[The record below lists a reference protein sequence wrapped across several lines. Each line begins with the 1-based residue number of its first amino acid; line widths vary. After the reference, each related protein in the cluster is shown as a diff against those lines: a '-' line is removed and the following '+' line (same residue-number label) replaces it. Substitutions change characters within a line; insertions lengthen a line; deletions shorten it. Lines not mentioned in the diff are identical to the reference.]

1 MVKPIS
7 IFKKICIM
15 GDTKVGK
22 TSIVNKYT
30 ANEFTEEYTPSI
42 GTKVSR
48 KNVEIEDPSGVLQG
62 LNVNLMIWDLLGSR
76 DHAMLHRTYYAGAEG
91 GIIVTDATKEV
102 TKDQIEFWVK
112 NFKAVVPK
120 RAPVIIAINKVDAID
135 PDKKREDIRSVRE
148 VCRDLN
154 VSHIEVSARTGESV
168 DVLFYTISENMI
180 EARPF

>member
-1 MVKPIS
+1 MVKPIN

-15 GDTKVGK
+15 GDSEVGK

-30 ANEFTEEYTPSI
+30 TNDFSGDYTPSI

-48 KNVEIEDPSGVLQG
+48 KNVEISDPSGVLQG

-91 GIIVTDATKEV
+91 GIVVIDATKEV
-102 TKDQIEFWVK
+102 TKDHIGFWVN
-112 NFKAVVPK
+112 NFKAVVSA
-120 RAPVIIAINKVDAID
+120 RAPLIIAINKVDTID
-135 PDKKREDIRSVRE
+135 PEKKRGKIKLVRE
-148 VCRDLN
+148 ICRAFN
-154 VSHIEVSARTGESV
+154 VSHIEVSAKTGESV

>member
-15 GDTKVGK
+15 GDTKAGK
-22 TSIVNKYT
+22 TSIVNRYT
-30 ANEFTEEYTPSI
+30 SNEFTEEYTPSI

-48 KNVEIEDPSGVLQG
+48 KNVEISDPSGVLQG

-76 DHAMLHRTYYAGAEG
+76 DHAMLLRTYYAGAEG
-91 GIIVTDATKEV
+91 GIIVTDASKEV
-102 TKDQIEFWVK
+102 TKDHIEFWVN
-112 NFKAVVPK
+112 NFKAVVPE
-120 RAPVIIAINKVDAID
+120 RAPIIIAINKVDSID
-135 PDKKREDIRSVRE
+135 PEKKKVGIRSVRE
-148 VCRDLN
+148 ICRDLN
-154 VSHIEVSARTGESV
+154 VSHIEVSAMTGESI